1 MKSYDKVL
9 NDFKLKSSNISNYL
23 KKSKNNSKIH
33 NSSILSKNCVK
44 NSVIMNNNKI
54 KGKYINKTVVKNK
67 NFEKI
72 INLKSLKSSSTENKS
87 NNNSSEK
94 NEKNLK
100 YLNVRR
106 SVLLNKRNSIFRNR
120 NSLITSKMSE
130 KKYDNKMTGFQLE
143 KILKENEKKSE
154 LGKIK
159 KKIKYVDIILAILVS
174 FNIVLSLLENEYF
187 YKETKKYLEK
197 FYENRKEKEITQNVY
212 KFCEKRK
219 ITKMENILRY
229 INLGDIFII
238 LIFNYLH
245 YHFKLNFKKFSKK
258 VSATDTLLSTGDYKF
273 FLFECFILIIC
284 DPPGLN
290 YFFTGT
296 MENFIFAFSLG
307 SLICIISFFKSYIII
322 RVYAYFS
329 RWMTDTAYSLANDAH
344 VNGGLHFAFKSELK
358 KRPYSI
364 LLFVLVISICMFG
377 FSLRAFEYFAIEK
390 GFQYGS
396 FSGAGNDQ
404 DYLKDLQN
412 SIWLIIIT
420 MTTVGYGDYTPSE
433 NYGRVICIIAYI
445 LGNLLVS
452 ITIVVLGII
461 SEFSEEEKKAY
472 NLIKRIKTE
481 NNLDFKA
488 ADVIS
493 CLCMLRIQFLK
504 VKDNNDKKNGKKN
517 NKLSE
522 RFVNIMKLK
531 KSIINFKDEF
541 KVASNIRLPIE
552 KSLQITTKQ
561 LDENYERITAN
572 ILMLKDMGE
581 IIKGIHESQKICY
594 MKMRNIFKREK
605 VLDEYL
611 VNINNDS
618 IQKSLEHFI
627 GLKSKQNKK
636 NNNNNENKKFDK

>member
-1 MKSYDKVL
+1 MFINQTVV
-9 NDFKLKSSNISNYL
+9 ND
-23 KKSKNNSKIH
+23 NN
-33 NSSILSKNCVK
+33 
-44 NSVIMNNNKI
+44 NNNKNI
-54 KGKYINKTVVKNK
+54 ENV
-67 NFEKI
+67 
-72 INLKSLKSSSTENKS
+72 INLKSLKTFSTDH
-87 NNNSSEK
+87 K
-94 NEKNLK
+94 NEINDKSTDKNDSKKNTK

-106 SVLLNKRNSIFRNR
+106 SVLINKRNSVFRNR
-120 NSLITSKMSE
+120 NSLITSKYSE
-130 KKYDNKMTGFQLE
+130 KKFDNKMTGFQLE

-187 YKETKKYLEK
+187 YKETKLYLKKY
-197 FYENRKEKEITQNVY
+197 YENRKEKEITENVY

-229 INLGDIFII
+229 INIGDIFII

-258 VSATDTLLSTGDYKF
+258 VSATDTLITTGDYKF

-322 RVYAYFS
+322 RVYSYFS

-561 LDENYERITAN
+561 LDENYDRITAN
-572 ILMLKDMGE
+572 ILLLKDMGE

-605 VLDEYL
+605 VLAEYL
-611 VNINNDS
+611 VNINNES
-618 IQKSLEHFI
+618 IQKSLEHYI
-627 GLKSKQNKK
+627 GLKSKKNKNNN
-636 NNNNNENKKFDK
+636 NNNNNENKKFD